1 MGIVL
6 RIEGAEN
13 IHLDEH
19 SIQTCKF
26 MTDTPND
33 SNARSTDVVNTIHLT
48 GKILTAVDGL
58 PADDTAKIARWSMV
72 RAENA
77 DSYRKVTVEVIY
89 ANQVVRSYHLPN
101 AFILDYDERYGDVEG
116 VGEFSL
122 TVRQKK
128 DLFEHTTIQGGYG
141 F

>member
-1 MGIVL
+1 MGLTL

-13 IHLDEH
+13 IFLDEH
-19 SIQTCKF
+19 SIQTGKF
-26 MTDTPND
+26 MTDTPDD
-33 SNARSTDVVNTIHLT
+33 SNARSTDVVNTILVT

-58 PADDTAKIARWSMV
+58 PVDDTQKIARWSLV

-77 DSYRKVTVEVIY
+77 DSYRKVTMEVIY

-101 AFILDYDERYGDVEG
+101 AFVVDYDERYGDIEG
-116 VGEFSL
+116 IGEFKL

-128 DLFEHTTIQGGYG
+128 DLFEHTTIEGGYG